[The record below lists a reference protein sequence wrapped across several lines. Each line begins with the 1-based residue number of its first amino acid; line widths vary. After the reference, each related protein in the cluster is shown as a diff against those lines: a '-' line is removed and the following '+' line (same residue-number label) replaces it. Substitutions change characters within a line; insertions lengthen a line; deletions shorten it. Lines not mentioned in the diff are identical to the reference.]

1 VNVLVPGKVVE
12 VALSTR
18 DDEACR
24 KCDWATPCNLGLVFG
39 FATEFTTVKVEEIST
54 IISSETSASW
64 AKEILREYE

>member
-1 VNVLVPGKVVE
+1 VDVLVPREVVE

-24 KCDWATPCNLGLVFG
+24 KCDWAAPCNLDLVFG
-39 FATEFTTVKVEEIST
+39 LATEFTTVKVKEITT
-54 IISSETSASW
+54 IISSETSASR